1 MLSHA
6 ELDGKEVDVSLTL
19 LEGEMND
26 DWLVYSIDVADGLNQ
41 FWLIWTYLIIIRIGK
56 VDGSKDDNDKKSIER
71 LEEVAST

>member
-6 ELDGKEVDVSLTL
+6 ALDDKEVDVSLTL

-41 FWLIWTYLIIIRIGK
+41 F
-56 VDGSKDDNDKKSIER
+56 
-71 LEEVAST
+71 

>member
-41 FWLIWTYLIIIRIGK
+41 C
-56 VDGSKDDNDKKSIER
+56 
-71 LEEVAST
+71 